1 MDRNSE
7 FANGA
12 ISSTAFFYSVQQER
26 PQGYRPLSVL
36 DSPIRSPL
44 GLGLSETQ
52 RLMPD
57 GRLLPSKNGFSDETY
72 ERRAWLGRI

>member
-1 MDRNSE
+1 MDRNNE
-7 FANGA
+7 FTTGA
-12 ISSTAFFYSVQQER
+12 LGGMPFFHSIQQEH

-36 DSPIRSPL
+36 DNPTRSPI

-57 GRLLPSKNGFSDETY
+57 GRLLPSKNGVSDETY
-72 ERRAWLGRI
+72 ERRAWLGAM